1 MGPQAKFKPEKDINM
16 TLHGPEKTENTQSTI
31 TSDSKCGDKVEKR
44 EVRESQPTQPE
55 ISLTGSE
62 RDAVIEHGSL
72 SSLTVYS
79 IILREGQEE
88 LDRPL
93 MSLWWSGI
101 AAGIGISASV
111 LAEGIIRSNIG
122 SDHPYLSIIESLGYT
137 FGFVLVIL
145 ARLQLFTENTITV
158 VLPLLANTTKHLL
171 VCTARLW
178 GIVLAANF
186 VGTFFTAAIV
196 VHGNI
201 LTEDI
206 LTAILQISRHVAE
219 LTPSETLMRGI
230 PAGFFIAAL
239 VWMLPSAKGSEVLV
253 IIMFTWLIAAGEF
266 THVIAGSNEIF
277 SLVLNGEMNC
287 FTALSHHIGPM
298 LMGNIIGGTGLF
310 AMLAY
315 GQVRQEM

>member
-1 MGPQAKFKPEKDINM
+1 MTQQGPVQTEKKRLPENIDM
-16 TLHGPEKTENTQSTI
+16 QS
-31 TSDSKCGDKVEKR
+31 GDKVVQRATREK
-44 EVRESQPTQPE
+44 QPTQPE

-62 RDAVIEHGSL
+62 REAVVEHSSL

-79 IILREGQEE
+79 IILREGLEE
-88 LDRPL
+88 LERPL

-101 AAGIGISASV
+101 AAGIGISSSV

-122 SDHPYLSIIESLGYT
+122 ADHPYLSVIESLGYT

-158 VLPLLANTTKHLL
+158 VLPLLANTTQHRL

-196 VHGNI
+196 VHGSI

-206 LTAILQISRHVAE
+206 LTAILQISRHLAE

-239 VWMLPSAKGSEVLV
+239 VWMLPSSKGSEVLV
-253 IIMFTWLIAAGEF
+253 IMMFTWLIAAGEF

-277 SLVLNGEMNC
+277 TLVLNGEMN
-287 FTALSHHIGPM
+287 FITALSHHVGPM
-298 LMGNIIGGTGLF
+298 LIGNIIGGTGLF

-315 GQVRQEM
+315 GQIKQEM